1 MAAEAFRERIASD
14 TADETLAEDLLA
26 RRIDP
31 YAAAA
36 SLVGRASSASSATH
50 ATHARETAR

>member
-1 MAAEAFRERIASD
+1 VERMAAEAFRERIASD
-14 TADETLAEDLLA
+14 AADEALSEDLLA

-36 SLVGRASSASSATH
+36 SLVERASSASSAR
-50 ATHARETAR
+50 ATTR